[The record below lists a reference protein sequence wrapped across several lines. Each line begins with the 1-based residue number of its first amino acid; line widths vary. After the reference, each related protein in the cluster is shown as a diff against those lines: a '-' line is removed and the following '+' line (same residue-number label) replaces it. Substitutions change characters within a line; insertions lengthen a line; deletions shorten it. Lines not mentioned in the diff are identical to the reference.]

1 MIDLS
6 VISEGYR
13 KTELFYSNNF
23 VNRLIKSLHSS
34 KQNPMEITNV
44 CQEGKFKLE
53 EKMQKLCDD
62 IQTICQG
69 YKSPHYHYF

>member
-1 MIDLS
+1 
-6 VISEGYR
+6 
-13 KTELFYSNNF
+13 
-23 VNRLIKSLHSS
+23 
-34 KQNPMEITNV
+34 MEITNV

-69 YKSPHYHYF
+69 YKNPHYHYF